1 VSEPQPSVDP
11 LEAVELRE
19 PRRLGEQ
26 LAALLG
32 AEIVAGRIPAGGQFP
47 SAEEIGRRFQV
58 SRTVARET
66 VQTLAV
72 LGLVRLQH
80 GKRTEV
86 LPEEEWNILSSVVQ
100 EALRRANKADSFL
113 GDLYEFRLLI
123 EPRAAAR
130 MAERGTDESV
140 QELRGLVDKLEQL
153 AETGQTAAV
162 LEADREFHNLVAR
175 ASGNR
180 VVAAVSRDIR
190 EMLGTLWG
198 LSRLGGDEQREV
210 ARQHQLIA
218 DAIAA
223 RDPERA
229 ARAMHDHLNWA
240 SESDLGR
247 LQTAAA
253 SRA

>member
-1 VSEPQPSVDP
+1 VSELPPSADP
-11 LEAVELRE
+11 LAAVELRE

-32 AEIVAGRIPAGGQFP
+32 AEIVAGRFTPGGQFP
-47 SAEEIGRRFQV
+47 SSEEIGRRFQV

-100 EALRRANKADSFL
+100 EALRRAGKADAFL
-113 GDLYEFRLLI
+113 ADLYEFRLLI

-130 MAERGTDESV
+130 MAEEGSDELV
-140 QELRGLVDKLEQL
+140 QELQALVEKLEQL
-153 AETGQTAAV
+153 AESGQTAAV
-162 LEADREFHNLVAR
+162 LATDRDFHNLLAR

-198 LSRLGGDEQREV
+198 LSRLARDEQREV
-210 ARQHQLIA
+210 ARQHRLIV
-218 DAIAA
+218 DAIAD

-229 ARAMHDHLNWA
+229 ARAMQEHLEWA
-240 SESDLGR
+240 AESDLGR
-247 LQTAAA
+247 VRPLPA
-253 SRA
+253 RA

>member
-1 VSEPQPSVDP
+1 LVDS

-32 AEIVAGRIPAGGQFP
+32 AEIVSGRIASGQQFP
-47 SAEEIGRRFQV
+47 SAEEIVNRFRV

-100 EALRRANKADSFL
+100 EALRRAGKADAFL

-123 EPRAAAR
+123 EPKSAAL
-130 MAERGTDESV
+130 MAENATSERLA
-140 QELRGLVDKLEQL
+140 ELQGLVDEIEL
-153 AETGQTAAV
+153 AAAEGHSAAV
-162 LEADREFHNLVAR
+162 LEMDREFHNLVSR

-180 VVAAVSRDIR
+180 VLAAASRDIR
-190 EMLGTLWG
+190 EVLGTLWR
-198 LSRLGGDEQREV
+198 LSELSPAEQREV
-210 ARQHQLIA
+210 ARQHRLIA
-218 DAIAA
+218 DAIASSE
-223 RDPERA
+223 PEA
-229 ARAMHDHLNWA
+229 AAAAMYDHLEWA
-240 SESDLGR
+240 SRSDLQR
-247 LQTAAA
+247 LGAADI
-253 SRA
+253 RQR

>member
-1 VSEPQPSVDP
+1 VSEPQPSADP
-11 LEAVELRE
+11 LEAVELAE

-32 AEIVAGRIPAGGQFP
+32 AEIVAGRIPPGGQFP

-100 EALRRANKADSFL
+100 EALRRAGKADAFL

-123 EPRAAAR
+123 EPKAAAR
-130 MAERGTDESV
+130 MAEHGSDESV
-140 QELRGLVDKLEQL
+140 HELQGLVDKLEQL

-162 LEADREFHNLVAR
+162 LDADREFHNLVAR

-180 VVAAVSRDIR
+180 VLAAVSRDIR

-198 LSRLGGDEQREV
+198 LSRLGRDEQLEV
-210 ARQHQLIA
+210 ARQHRLIA
-218 DAIAA
+218 DAIAS
-223 RDPERA
+223 RDA
-229 ARAMHDHLNWA
+229 DASARAMHAHLEWA

-247 LQTAAA
+247 PRSADA
-253 SRA
+253 SRS

>member
-1 VSEPQPSVDP
+1 MSELRPSADP
-11 LEAVELRE
+11 LQALELRE

-32 AEIVAGRIPAGGQFP
+32 AEIVAGRLPPGGQFP
-47 SAEEIGRRFQV
+47 SAEEIGNRFQV

-100 EALRRANKADSFL
+100 EALRRAGKADAFL

-123 EPRAAAR
+123 EPLAAAR
-130 MAERGTDESV
+130 MAEHGSDEAV
-140 QELRGLVDKLEQL
+140 RELQALVERLEEL
-153 AETGQTAAV
+153 AEAGHPAAV
-162 LEADREFHNLVAR
+162 LSADREFHNLLAR

-180 VVAAVSRDIR
+180 VLAAVSRDIR

-198 LSRLGGDEQREV
+198 LSRLGRDEQREV
-210 ARQHQLIA
+210 ARQHRLIA

-223 RDPERA
+223 RDPEAA
-229 ARAMHDHLNWA
+229 ARAMHDHLEWA
-240 SESDLGR
+240 SESDLQRPQVAGPV
-247 LQTAAA
+247 TG
-253 SRA
+253 

>member
-1 VSEPQPSVDP
+1 VSEPQLSADP
-11 LEAVELRE
+11 LDAVALRE

-32 AEIVAGRIPAGGQFP
+32 AEIVAGRIPAGGSFP
-47 SAEEIGRRFQV
+47 SAEEIGKRFQV

-86 LPEEEWNILSSVVQ
+86 LPEDEWNILSSVVQ
-100 EALRRANKADSFL
+100 ESLRRAGKADAFL

-130 MAERGTDESV
+130 MAEHGSDEDVGTL
-140 QELRGLVDKLEQL
+140 QGLVDKLEQL
-153 AETGQTAAV
+153 AQAGQTAAV
-162 LEADREFHNLVAR
+162 LDADREFHNLVAR

-180 VVAAVSRDIR
+180 VLAAVSRDIR

-198 LSRLGGDEQREV
+198 LSRLGRGEQLEV
-210 ARQHQLIA
+210 ARQHRLIA
-218 DAIAA
+218 DAIGA
-223 RDPERA
+223 RDPDA
-229 ARAMHDHLNWA
+229 AVRAMHDHLEWA
-240 SESDLGR
+240 SASDLGHV
-247 LQTAAA
+247 QTAEA
-253 SRA
+253 STF

>member
-1 VSEPQPSVDP
+1 VSQFRPSADP
-11 LEAVELRE
+11 LESVELRE

-32 AEIVAGRIPAGGQFP
+32 AEIVAGRIPPGGPFP
-47 SAEEIGRRFQV
+47 SAEEIGTRFRV

-86 LPEEEWNILSSVVQ
+86 LPEQEWNILSSVVQ
-100 EALRRANKADSFL
+100 EALRRAGKADAFL

-123 EPRAAAR
+123 EPKAAAR
-130 MAERGTDESV
+130 MAEHGSDDSLR
-140 QELRGLVDKLEQL
+140 ELEGLVDTIDAL
-153 AETGQTAAV
+153 AEEGRTAAV

-180 VVAAVSRDIR
+180 VLAAVSRDIR
-190 EMLGTLWG
+190 EMLQTVWG
-198 LSRLGGDEQREV
+198 LSRLGQAEQQEV
-210 ARQHQLIA
+210 ARQHRLIA
-218 DAIAA
+218 DAVAA
-223 RDPERA
+223 RDPEA
-229 ARAMHDHLNWA
+229 AGKAMHDHLEWA
-240 SESDLGR
+240 SDYDMRTPS
-247 LQTAAA
+247 AAGA
-253 SRA
+253 AER